1 MINCFIIPVQ
11 NQMLLT
17 HMELRFCIEKAA
29 EGKVG
34 MMLLLRSIS
43 AAVKPSNASA
53 VNTLEHGL

>member
-1 MINCFIIPVQ
+1 
-11 NQMLLT
+11 MLLT
-17 HMELRFCIEKAA
+17 HMELRFCVEKAA